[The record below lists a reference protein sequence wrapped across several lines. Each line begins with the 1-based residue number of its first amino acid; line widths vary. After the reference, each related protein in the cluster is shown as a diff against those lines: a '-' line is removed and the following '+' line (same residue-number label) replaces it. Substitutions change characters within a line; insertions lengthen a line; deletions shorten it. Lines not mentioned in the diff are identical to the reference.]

1 MQTGIPILPVYKLGP
16 LRILVTII
24 GVAISFIFA
33 IIPFPITSKDSLRRH
48 IARQFYLLSNLFSL
62 TQARFIAAVEG
73 NLMQKTLNNRASLKC
88 FEVQGHC
95 KECLLYAS
103 WEPNLQYRF
112 PKQIYIELLS
122 SMQTYSPK

>member
-1 MQTGIPILPVYKLGP
+1 
-16 LRILVTII
+16 
-24 GVAISFIFA
+24 
-33 IIPFPITSKDSLRRH
+33 KDSLRRH

-73 NLMQKTLNNRASLKC
+73 NPMQKTLNNRASLKC

-95 KECLLYAS
+95 KQCLSDAC

-122 SMQTYSPK
+122 SMQTYSPKRSHAEFMTCMLFKTTRFRGLRDHG